1 MVINSLSNEDKQ
13 KLAFYYIASEEFYN
27 VFKADT
33 KYPVSVTAKYP
44 WLKMMQEQ
52 GAIKEEDNFLFF
64 FQEAEEMNKLLAI
77 FDYLF
82 QPLAYKRVGQ
92 FMVGQRI
99 FDELNLKER
108 LIK

>member
-1 MVINSLSNEDKQ
+1 MVNVLSKEDNQ

-33 KYPVSVTAKYP
+33 KYPVSVTAKFI
-44 WLKMMQEQ
+44 WFRIMQEM
-52 GAIKEEDNFLFF
+52 GAIKEEDNPLFF
-64 FQEAEEMNKLLAI
+64 FQDAEEMNKVLAI

-92 FMVGQRI
+92 FMVGQRLY
-99 FDELNLKER
+99 DELKKGE
-108 LIK
+108 IG